1 MARVAYLMDRI
12 MKAMGLHGRAFVP
25 MLSGFACAVPAVMAT
40 FDQLQSINILDKD
53 PTACRVPI
61 TDIEVSCKCD
71 AGLIPKRD
79 SQTNQGCTGE

>member
-1 MARVAYLMDRI
+1 MFGHA
-12 MKAMGLHGRAFVP
+12 LHVRDGGSVSLAFDVT
-25 MLSGFACAVPAVMAT
+25 LNRVPAVMAT